1 MDPLLEEPRRISDA
15 YYFDPDETLITD
27 LKRAVL
33 NSQDILLEQEGNG
46 RLLVL
51 GSRHEYFSQLN
62 DEEDFFSA
70 QQSAVKVTPLLKNDR
85 LIPAANVIGRNVD
98 ELMWKVAFHSSQGR
112 LMKGCY
118 PVDVIELTRWPN
130 LTRLPHTAN
139 TPRIASLLSRQP
151 SSLAIAGKVLKVS
164 PQEMYQFYSAAHCAG
179 VARPLNRTLPEPQLE
194 PHRQRGLLA
203 ALWERL
209 TRP

>member
-1 MDPLLEEPRRISDA
+1 MDSLLEEPRRISGA
-15 YYFDPDETLITD
+15 CYFDPDNTLITD

-33 NSQDILLEQEGNG
+33 NSQDILLEQEGKG

-51 GSRHEYFSQLN
+51 GGRHEYFAQMP
-62 DEEDFFSA
+62 DEKAFFSA
-70 QQSAVKVTPLLKNDR
+70 PHSAVKVTLLPKNDR

-98 ELMWKVAFHSSQGR
+98 ELMWKVAFHSSQGK

-151 SSLAIAGKVLKVS
+151 SSPAIAGKVLKVS

-179 VARPLNRTLPEPQLE
+179 LTRPLNRALPEPKLE

-209 TRP
+209 IGS